1 MRSGARTL
9 VAPAYLL
16 ACLVLGGSAQGIWQN
31 RLLQL
36 AGLAIIA
43 WAAIERRDEPVAR
56 PVRQLLALAIA
67 AITVVVLQLV
77 PLPASLWAEIGPRA
91 RIANGFA
98 VLGMPLPSEPLSLT
112 PATTLDCLLGLI
124 PPLALFCAIVRLK
137 AFRPQ
142 GLVIALIAGTAL
154 GVALGALQVASAGG
168 GLSGWYLYPETSF
181 GKAVGF
187 FANVDHMATLL
198 VINIPFVAAMVAATR
213 NTNVQRYSAVATAA
227 AAIALV
233 LIVGIALNGSLAG
246 YGLTLA
252 VAPMSALLLIPAQSP
267 VRPWVLA
274 ATVLLVI
281 GAVTSLEAT
290 SIGSGQLGEHAA
302 SASQSR
308 ADILATTSRAI
319 GDFMPFGSGLGSF
332 RSVYPLY
339 EQPQLVTSTF
349 VIHAHN
355 DYAEFALELG
365 IAGVVL
371 ILLFLAWWGMAV
383 WRTWRTAEAGP
394 YARAAAIASAAIL
407 VHTLVDFP
415 ARTAAIAAC
424 LAMCLALIAD
434 HRSAPPKEERELRRK
449 RHVEF
454 R

>member
-1 MRSGARTL
+1 MPSGARIF
-9 VAPAYLL
+9 VAPAYLF

-31 RLLQL
+31 MLLQL
-36 AGLAIIA
+36 VGLAILA
-43 WAAIERRDEPVAR
+43 WAVIDRRAEPIAR
-56 PVRQLLALAIA
+56 PVWLLLALAIL
-67 AITVVVLQLV
+67 AIAVVVAQLV
-77 PLPASLWAEIGPRA
+77 PLPAGLWAEIGPRA
-91 RIANGFA
+91 RIANGFS
-98 VLGMPLPSEPLSLT
+98 VLGIPLPPEPLSLT

-124 PPLALFCAIVRLK
+124 PPLALFCSIVRLK

-142 GLVIALIAGTAL
+142 GLVIALIAVTTL
-154 GVALGALQVASAGG
+154 GIALGALQVASAGG
-168 GLSGWYLYPETSF
+168 GMSRLYLYPETSF

-198 VINIPFVAAMVAATR
+198 VINIPFVAALVAATR
-213 NTNVQRYSAVATAA
+213 TANVQRYSAVAVAA

-233 LIVGIALNGSLAG
+233 LLVGIALNGSLAG

-252 VAPMSALLLIPAQSP
+252 VAPVSSLLLIPAQSRI
-267 VRPWVLA
+267 RPWVFA
-274 ATVLLVI
+274 ATVLLIV
-281 GAVTSLEAT
+281 GAVTALETT
-290 SIGSGQLGEHAA
+290 SIGSGKIGEHAA
-302 SASQSR
+302 SATQSR
-308 ADILATTSRAI
+308 ADILATTARAI

-339 EQPQLVTSTF
+339 EQPQQVTSTF

-355 DYAEFALELG
+355 DYAEIALELG

-371 ILLFLAWWGMAV
+371 LLLFFAWWGMAV

-407 VHTLVDFP
+407 VHSLVDFP